1 MTLPWL
7 SSKMGRCLGP
17 GSLIWVVPVN
27 IPATMGSTAPP
38 TPRSRGRDYL
48 RVATPWLNST
58 FDVLDDEGYVHLPR
72 GLGLGQDINFD
83 YIRANAV

>member
-1 MTLPWL
+1 MV
-7 SSKMGRCLGP
+7 RCLGP
-17 GSLIWVVPVN
+17 GSLIWVIPVN
-27 IPATMGSTAPP
+27 MRTMMGSI
-38 TPRSRGRDYL
+38 RSAHSAIMGRDYL